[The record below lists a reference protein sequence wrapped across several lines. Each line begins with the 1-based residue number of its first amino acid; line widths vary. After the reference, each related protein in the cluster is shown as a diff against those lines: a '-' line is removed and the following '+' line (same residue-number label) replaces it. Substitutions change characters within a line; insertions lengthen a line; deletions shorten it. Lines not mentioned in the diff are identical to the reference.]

1 MEGSILPKE
10 KGLGFFQYHRHSF
23 VFYRT
28 HFYRILLLKKQKNEN
43 DYFQGW
49 RSITLVDRWVEYFFG
64 TSLSAI
70 TFMAIPAK
78 AYATDWSYMLMN
90 AGILLVVP
98 IIIKRF
104 IPFFRKLNVTTAYEY
119 LEIRF
124 NVFVRVV
131 CSIAFILFQI
141 GRMGVVLLL
150 PAIALNVVTG
160 FDIFLCIGLMGFL
173 SLVYTMVGGIEA
185 VVWTDALQVLV
196 LMGGAIWVL
205 VYACLD
211 VEGGMM
217 SIIHEASADSKFYLG
232 STTWDLKQSTI
243 WTVLIATFFTNLTT
257 YGTDQTMVQRYMT
270 TTTEQQARKSVL
282 TNAVLTI
289 PATLIFFFV
298 GTVLYV
304 FYKHFPTELSL
315 TITDGDAILPWYIF
329 TQSACRNNRITNLW
343 NFAAAMSTLSSSMNS
358 AATAYVVDIHS
369 KLPFLSMKS
378 GLRTAQLATL
388 LFGNNRNSICLC
400 DGHMG
405 SKIIMGRV

>member
-1 MEGSILPKE
+1 
-10 KGLGFFQYHRHSF
+10 
-23 VFYRT
+23 
-28 HFYRILLLKKQKNEN
+28 
-43 DYFQGW
+43 
-49 RSITLVDRWVEYFFG
+49 
-64 TSLSAI
+64 
-70 TFMAIPAK
+70 
-78 AYATDWSYMLMN
+78 
-90 AGILLVVP
+90 
-98 IIIKRF
+98 
-104 IPFFRKLNVTTAYEY
+104 
-119 LEIRF
+119 
-124 NVFVRVV
+124 
-131 CSIAFILFQI
+131 
-141 GRMGVVLLL
+141 MGVVLLL

-289 PATLIFFFV
+289 PATLIFFLWE
-298 GTVLYV
+298 LY
-304 FYKHFPTELSL
+304 YM
-315 TITDGDAILPWYIF
+315 YF
-329 TQSACRNNRITNLW
+329 TNISQQN
-343 NFAAAMSTLSSSMNS
+343 
-358 AATAYVVDIHS
+358 
-369 KLPFLSMKS
+369 
-378 GLRTAQLATL
+378 
-388 LFGNNRNSICLC
+388 
-400 DGHMG
+400 
-405 SKIIMGRV
+405 